1 MWHIRPQTHSQSSL
15 FICTWSWEIGT
26 SSPRRAQRF
35 LRGLF
40 LSKGDWGEEKMMGM
54 TMGRKK
60 RLAFSLF
67 PSSTA
72 SYFFSLFL
80 LEYRAEAPAKDYVHH
95 FPCFFTKTATV
106 LKGFR
111 VLVTKWLW
119 LHFGTLFHG
128 KQVRN
133 DWEICWFQL
142 SFMVLYLI
150 WNEISH
156 FWFVK
161 TRKRQIDIELFC
173 SLLSGHCVDQFY
185 PANKKK
191 TSKFGQ
197 GQLIMKFKHQK
208 ENRYKR
214 KSKVHFPLYC

>member
-1 MWHIRPQTHSQSSL
+1 MAYQTTDSFTVVSFHL
-15 FICTWSWEIGT
+15 YVIV
-26 SSPRRAQRF
+26 
-35 LRGLF
+35 
-40 LSKGDWGEEKMMGM
+40 GDWYVI
-54 TMGRKK
+54 
-60 RLAFSLF
+60 
-67 PSSTA
+67 STA
-72 SYFFSLFL
+72 STTISQRPLFVEGRLGRGKNDGNDDGKKKEARLFPLPIVHRELFFSLFL

-95 FPCFFTKTATV
+95 FPCFFTKTATI

-119 LHFGTLFHG
+119 LHFRTLFHG

-150 WNEISH
+150 WNEISR

-197 GQLIMKFKHQK
+197 GQLIMKFKH
-208 ENRYKR
+208 
-214 KSKVHFPLYC
+214 

>member
-1 MWHIRPQTHSQSSL
+1 MAYQTTDSFTVVSFHL
-15 FICTWSWEIGT
+15 YVIV
-26 SSPRRAQRF
+26 
-35 LRGLF
+35 
-40 LSKGDWGEEKMMGM
+40 GDWYVI
-54 TMGRKK
+54 
-60 RLAFSLF
+60 
-67 PSSTA
+67 STA
-72 SYFFSLFL
+72 STTISQRPLFVEGRLGRGKNDGNDDGKKKEARLFPLPIVHRELFFSLFL

-119 LHFGTLFHG
+119 LHFRTLFHG

-185 PANKKK
+185 PANQRKSLNLVKASWLWNLSTRKK
-191 TSKFGQ
+191 TDTKES
-197 GQLIMKFKHQK
+197 QK
-208 ENRYKR
+208 YIF
-214 KSKVHFPLYC
+214 HC

>member
-1 MWHIRPQTHSQSSL
+1 
-15 FICTWSWEIGT
+15 
-26 SSPRRAQRF
+26 
-35 LRGLF
+35 
-40 LSKGDWGEEKMMGM
+40 
-54 TMGRKK
+54 MGRKK

-67 PSSTA
+67 PSSIA

-80 LEYRAEAPAKDYVHH
+80 LKYRAGAPAKDYVHH

-119 LHFGTLFHG
+119 LHFRTLFHG

-150 WNEISH
+150 WNEISR

-214 KSKVHFPLYC
+214 KSKVHFPLLAHLLQYWVVWYALFLIFFFGLQDTKETVIWNVGEIGDTSALLT